1 MSEPSDEQLMSG
13 YINGDTAAF
22 DTLYRRYRGPLY
34 RYLER
39 QSSSVAVAEELYQDV
54 WMRVIGARG
63 SWQQE
68 SDFRPWIY
76 RIAHNRMV
84 DHWRSGRENHQPLE
98 DGDVIP
104 LEQPWPDA
112 WLLIQDCIE
121 RLFKLLGG
129 LSEPQRSAFL
139 LKEEGG
145 LSLSQIAEVMATG
158 RETIK
163 SRLRYALQRLRVGLE
178 GCDE

>member
-1 MSEPSDEQLMSG
+1 MSEPSDEELMSS
-13 YINGDTAAF
+13 YIRGDTAAF
-22 DTLYRRYRGPLY
+22 DTLYGRYRGPLY

-39 QSSSVAVAEELYQDV
+39 QSGSAAVAEELYQDV
-54 WMRVIGARG
+54 WMRVIGARD
-63 SWQQE
+63 SWRRQ
-68 SDFRPWIY
+68 SGFRPWIY

-84 DHWRSGRENHQPLE
+84 DHWRAGREENLSLE

-104 LEQPWPDA
+104 IDRPWPDA
-112 WLLIQDCIE
+112 WLLIQDCVE
-121 RLFKLLGG
+121 RLFKLLEG

-163 SRLRYALQRLRVGLE
+163 SRLRYTLQRLRNGLE